1 MTRNLP
7 HTTRKEQAPIA
18 SAGPAERV
26 ILSSSVIRRWFARLM
41 KRYGRPR
48 QMVDMKRSLSR
59 EENPLPA
66 LRGWRLE
73 ASFSSVLPGGGE

>member
-1 MTRNLP
+1 MTRSLL
-7 HTTRKEQAPIA
+7 HTTRQEQAPIA
-18 SAGPAERV
+18 SIGPAERV
-26 ILSSSVIRRWFARLM
+26 ILSSSVIRRWFARFM

-66 LRGWRLE
+66 LRG
-73 ASFSSVLPGGGE
+73 